1 MSQPKFNASLV
12 LALLLFALQPVS
24 AAALA
29 ADRVI
34 AEETKRLLTSFTT
47 TSLQYAM
54 TDWCSGIAD
63 HGDIGSWDVS
73 EVDDMYNLIYSYC
86 STWST
91 FNEDLSAWDVGSVTS
106 MRGMFWSASVFNA
119 DLSAWDVGSVT
130 DMLWMFASASV
141 FNQPLST
148 WDVTSVTNFLHMFD
162 GSGMGQTLCWDL
174 TGYDLT
180 YSGYYNYNP
189 DGWTIA
195 YTQDLSD
202 PACKCPVDTY
212 GLAAPS
218 TGCTAC
224 PEGTTSVAGSTSLVA
239 CEAAPTPVPAPTPAP
254 VADTGTGSCFS
265 SGSTVTAL
273 KPGAGTES
281 VALKDLAKGRRVL
294 AATVAGKRVV
304 ASVAAVHHSPAKEE
318 YVVIAMHN
326 KWGNQVK

>member
-1 MSQPKFNASLV
+1 MVDMF
-12 LALLLFALQPVS
+12 LL
-24 AAALA
+24 
-29 ADRVI
+29 
-34 AEETKRLLTSFTT
+34 
-47 TSLQYAM
+47 
-54 TDWCSGIAD
+54 
-63 HGDIGSWDVS
+63 
-73 EVDDMYNLIYSYC
+73 
-86 STWST
+86 
-91 FNEDLSAWDVGSVTS
+91 
-106 MRGMFWSASVFNA
+106 
-119 DLSAWDVGSVT
+119 
-130 DMLWMFASASV
+130 ASA

-148 WDVTSVTNFLHMFD
+148 WDVTSVIDFRHMFD

-180 YSGYYNYNP
+180 YQGYYYYDP
-189 DGWTIA
+189 DDDSVPNGWTIA

-224 PEGTTSVAGSTSLVA
+224 PEGTTSVAGSTSPGA
-239 CEAAPTPVPAPTPAP
+239 CEAAPTGP
-254 VADTGTGSCFS
+254 GSCFS
-265 SGSTVTAL
+265 SGSMVTAL

-294 AATVAGKRVV
+294 AATVTGKRVV

-326 KWGNQVK
+326 KWGNQPKFSLEATPHHTFKTCGKLGTATTEAGNLKVGDCLHTVDGEAAIESIKRVAPAAGAETYTVVLEGGSGAEMLAVGGVFTHTKAVFTTATLKEHLKLTEVMQAAIPGFLAKAARGHGH